1 MLCGTYSLPCD
12 MWSIGVICY
21 VLLCGY
27 PPFYGDDDK
36 DIFRRIKIG
45 RFDFPAEQ
53 WGSISRLAKDF
64 VTQLLQYDPSKRPTA
79 TEALKHSWICR
90 ACAAARAS
98 GRDVCDEEDA
108 ASMQAQLDEV
118 SRAPTRARAAA
129 AAAAV
134 PLGAAMKLTHVK
146 RPLPLSPIPSSSR
159 AQVGARMQRYL
170 GMSKL
175 KKLALQELARGLTG
189 KELKGLEK
197 VFEAIDTSHTGEL
210 TLAELRA
217 ALADSLRHV
226 PDPAARIDA
235 IMDDL
240 DADGDRR
247 INYREFLA
255 ATMRRSEFMRE
266 RNIERVFDHFD
277 HDKTRTI
284 TVNNLV
290 AIMGSREHAAEVI
303 AEADL
308 TKDGVISYDEFKQL
322 MKQDEPMPL
331 TSAQA
336 RRSSNR
342 EVGAPAS

>member
-1 MLCGTYSLPCD
+1 MT
-12 MWSIGVICY
+12 
-21 VLLCGY
+21 
-27 PPFYGDDDK
+27 
-36 DIFRRIKIG
+36 R
-45 RFDFPAEQ
+45 
-53 WGSISRLAKDF
+53 
-64 VTQLLQYDPSKRPTA
+64 TKR
-79 TEALKHSWICR
+79 
-90 ACAAARAS
+90 
-98 GRDVCDEEDA
+98 
-108 ASMQAQLDEV
+108 
-118 SRAPTRARAAA
+118 
-129 AAAAV
+129 
-134 PLGAAMKLTHVK
+134 
-146 RPLPLSPIPSSSR
+146 SSH
-159 AQVGARMQRYL
+159 
-170 GMSKL
+170 
-175 KKLALQELARGLTG
+175 T
-189 KELKGLEK
+189 
-197 VFEAIDTSHTGEL
+197 EAIDTSGTGEL

>member
-118 SRAPTRARAAA
+118 ARAPTRAR
-129 AAAAV
+129 
-134 PLGAAMKLTHVK
+134 
-146 RPLPLSPIPSSSR
+146 RPPPPPPCLS
-159 AQVGARMQRYL
+159 
-170 GMSKL
+170 
-175 KKLALQELARGLTG
+175 
-189 KELKGLEK
+189 
-197 VFEAIDTSHTGEL
+197 
-210 TLAELRA
+210 
-217 ALADSLRHV
+217 
-226 PDPAARIDA
+226 
-235 IMDDL
+235 
-240 DADGDRR
+240 
-247 INYREFLA
+247 
-255 ATMRRSEFMRE
+255 
-266 RNIERVFDHFD
+266 
-277 HDKTRTI
+277 
-284 TVNNLV
+284 
-290 AIMGSREHAAEVI
+290 
-303 AEADL
+303 
-308 TKDGVISYDEFKQL
+308 
-322 MKQDEPMPL
+322 
-331 TSAQA
+331 A
-336 RRSSNR
+336 RR
-342 EVGAPAS
+342 